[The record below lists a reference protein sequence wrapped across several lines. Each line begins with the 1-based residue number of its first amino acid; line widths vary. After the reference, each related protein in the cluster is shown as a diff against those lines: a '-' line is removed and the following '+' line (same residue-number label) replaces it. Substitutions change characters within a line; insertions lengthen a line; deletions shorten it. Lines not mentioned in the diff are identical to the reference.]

1 MIDLGETFPL
11 RQVVLHPTDLDT
23 SNTLD
28 PKSGNEI
35 AAEGLHYDCA
45 GFPLELTVQ
54 GSDDGKSW
62 KDFGKLALKKSLPPG
77 SGPQIVDLSSGAFCR
92 ALTKTLLAA
101 NAKACDR
108 AGGTGRPRATSRR
121 FGWLRGRSRYG
132 QT

>member
-1 MIDLGETFPL
+1 M
-11 RQVVLHPTDLDT
+11 LHPTDLDT

-77 SGPQIVDLSSGAFCR
+77 SGPQIVDLSSGASCR
-92 ALTKTLLAA
+92 YLRLLATRLGEVRA
-101 NAKACDR
+101 SGKACY
-108 AGGTGRPRATSRR
+108 R
-121 FGWLRGRSRYG
+121 FQLVEVEASAK
-132 QT
+132 